1 MGLSR
6 ADAALDGEALPV
18 TIGRD
23 SGNDSEPVL
32 ITEAQPSLDEQLSAR
47 RTKYLIMMSLRVVC
61 LVLAATFYHTPWLL
75 AIFVVGAVTLPWMA
89 VLIANDR
96 PPKKALK
103 PHRFSGHPDPARAI
117 TPSTSDSRVIEG

>member
-1 MGLSR
+1 
-6 ADAALDGEALPV
+6 V

-23 SGNDSEPVL
+23 DEPVL
-32 ITEAQPSLDEQLSAR
+32 ITEAQPSLDDQLSAR
-47 RTKYLIMMSLRVVC
+47 RTKYLIMMSVRIVC

-75 AIFVVGAVTLPWMA
+75 AIFVAGAVALPWMA

-103 PHRFSGHPDPARAI
+103 VNRHSGHPDPGRAI
-117 TPSTSDSRVIEG
+117 TSSRSDSRVIDG